1 MTMTKMLIN
10 FYYIFFCRVQRYQE
24 NKQMVKAGLKEPRGN
39 ASKTPVDFVGEFVPP
54 ENDNLA
60 VERHLK
66 ALVREERNKKRRPGV
81 ISTLMRVSSYTRE
94 AEIRSLEASSRVKET
109 FDKYTSLL
117 NPTEVSSKKYSVIF
131 TNNLSTHN
139 KHKTQC

>member
-1 MTMTKMLIN
+1 
-10 FYYIFFCRVQRYQE
+10 
-24 NKQMVKAGLKEPRGN
+24 MVKAGLKEPRGN
-39 ASKTPVDFVGEFVPP
+39 ASKKPVDFVGDFVPP

-60 VERHLK
+60 VETHLK

-117 NPTEVSSKKYSVIF
+117 NPTEVSSKKYSVVF
-131 TNNLSTHN
+131 TNNLSTRN

>member
-1 MTMTKMLIN
+1 
-10 FYYIFFCRVQRYQE
+10 
-24 NKQMVKAGLKEPRGN
+24 MVKAGLKEPRGN
-39 ASKTPVDFVGEFVPP
+39 ASKKPVDFVGDFVPP

-60 VERHLK
+60 VETHLK
-66 ALVREERNKKRRPGV
+66 ALVREERNKKKEGQVSYPPWWGRR
-81 ISTLMRVSSYTRE
+81 SCTRE

>member
-39 ASKTPVDFVGEFVPP
+39 ASKKPVDFVGDFVPP

-60 VERHLK
+60 VKRHLK

-81 ISTLMRVSSYTRE
+81 ISTLMRETQLYKGGRDSF
-94 AEIRSLEASSRVKET
+94 SRGVLQSEG
-109 FDKYTSLL
+109 DL
-117 NPTEVSSKKYSVIF
+117 
-131 TNNLSTHN
+131 
-139 KHKTQC
+139 